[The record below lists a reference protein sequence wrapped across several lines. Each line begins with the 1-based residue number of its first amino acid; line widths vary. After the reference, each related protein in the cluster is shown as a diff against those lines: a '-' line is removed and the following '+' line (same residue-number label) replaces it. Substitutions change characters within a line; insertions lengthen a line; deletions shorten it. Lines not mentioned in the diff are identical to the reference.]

1 MLSIKYDKSEV
12 KQAATG
18 RWKEIC
24 ESLGIHFELGRHQ
37 PCPKCGGKD
46 RFRPFDDFEQTGGMV
61 CGAGGCDRKFAD
73 GFEAIQWYTDCS
85 FQEAVDKVGDLVG
98 ATHKKQ
104 KKRQPIDRLNL
115 DQQINELML
124 PQFCF
129 INEGIDRSG
138 LARMQATTGNFDGQA
153 VVAFPCWQDPAGRP
167 TNQVV
172 MGAISRK
179 IWHRENGRDVQV
191 RKKTLAKGWGLMGDV
206 AGLSAADLVWK
217 CEGPT
222 DCAAFLSHLNA
233 CCVTNIHG
241 AGESPEPMAHL
252 FAGKTVNLVHDP
264 DEAGQRGA
272 AKWIEALRRAGCS
285 VRNVRLPEGTDL
297 RQFLIDRGPDKLLE
311 LASQSELLG
320 PLDGEQAEATQG
332 VESSPVEISA
342 YDRRLVPDDCIE
354 ILTSLQLEVV
364 CQDDE
369 GQVTVYSRAT
379 GLVRTIRNIERLQL
393 ANLLTFGGIPCY
405 HQVTEGAEE
414 DVDKISIRDVR
425 KAIGIAASSKQVA
438 GKVELRGHGI
448 YATHGDVVLC
458 NGKYLSVFTVDGQ
471 WIKTDRPFHRDLVFG
486 FAGEKQNWYDHDEL
500 GRLIDQARDAA
511 WCAQWIKQLEA
522 IIDRW
527 TFGNA
532 KTDPLLMTGL
542 VLATFVQQIW
552 HWRPQVSI
560 RGQSN
565 SGKSALFEFL
575 FGGESTVGVFNGM
588 AVKVSLSSAA
598 GIRQKIKLDSVIL
611 GVDEFDQLKRP
622 QDILH
627 LLRTSGRGEK
637 LVMGSTSQNHVEY
650 GLTNICW
657 LAGIFVSLDSEA
669 DQNRFLEF
677 DLQKPREPKRSNFR
691 QPTTDEIRALQG
703 PLAAIAIVH
712 AHNAAEVARTSYMAA
727 KEAEKHLNDRI
738 VESLSV
744 PASVLALAT
753 GGAAAEV
760 CQLVEAFSEP
770 MRRDVEVVSN
780 HDDLLLEI
788 LRLTID
794 IGAGSKVS
802 VAQALHEP
810 KHVGHKPQVET
821 QIGVTRRDDDHDG
834 EWLIIHPASV
844 LKKLK
849 AAEKDHLMSVG
860 SIRQVLL
867 RIDGAIK
874 YRARISGTQLNCVW
888 VPWSYVAANVEQEN
902 STNSDF

>member
-1 MLSIKYDKSEV
+1 MSSIKYDKSEV
-12 KQAATG
+12 KQLATG
-18 RWKEIC
+18 RWKEIF
-24 ESLGIHFELGRHQ
+24 ETLGIHFELRKHQ
-37 PCPKCGGKD
+37 PCPKCGGRD
-46 RFRPFDDFEQTGGMV
+46 RFRPFDDFESTGGMV

-73 GFEAIQWYTDCS
+73 GFEAVQWYTDCE
-85 FQEAVDKVGDLVG
+85 FQEAVDKVGEIVG
-98 ATHKKQ
+98 AQPKKA
-104 KKRQPIDRLNL
+104 KKRLPIDRLNL
-115 DQQINELML
+115 DQQVNELFVPSFL
-124 PQFCF
+124 A
-129 INEGIDRSG
+129 INDGISQPG
-138 LARMQATTGNFDGQA
+138 LARMQIATGNFDGEA
-153 VVAFPCWQDPAGRP
+153 VVAFPCWMNPAASKP
-167 TNQVV
+167 SNWVI
-172 MGAISRK
+172 MGALAHE
-179 IWHRENGRDVQV
+179 IWHRENGRDVKV

-206 AGLSAADLVWK
+206 AGMTAADLVWK

-222 DCAAFLSHLNA
+222 DCAAFLSHLSDV
-233 CCVTNIHG
+233 CVTNIHG
-241 AGESPEPMAHL
+241 AGESPDPMIPL
-252 FAGKTVNLVHDP
+252 FVGKTVNLVHDP
-264 DEAGQRGA
+264 DEAGQKGA

-285 VRNVRLPEGTDL
+285 VRNVRLPDEYDL
-297 RQFLIDRGPDKLLE
+297 RKYLIEFGSASLRM
-311 LASQSELLG
+311 LADNAELLG
-320 PLDGEQAEATQG
+320 PLEGAQAEASQ
-332 VESSPVEISA
+332 VPPSDPLADSS

-354 ILTSLQLEVV
+354 ILTRLQLEVV

-393 ANLLTFGGIPCY
+393 ANLLTFGGLPCY
-405 HQVTEGAEE
+405 RQVTEGMDE

-458 NGKYLSVFTVDGQ
+458 NGKYLSIYTQAGQ
-471 WIKTDRPFHRDLVFG
+471 WVKTERPFHRDLVFG
-486 FAGEKQNWYDHDEL
+486 FSGEQHNWYDHDGLGEL
-500 GRLIDQARDAA
+500 IALAKDPS
-511 WCAQWIKQLEA
+511 WCAKWIKQLES

-527 TFGNA
+527 SFGNA
-532 KTDPLLMTGL
+532 KTDPLLMAGL
-542 VLATFVQQIW
+542 VLSTFVQQIW

-622 QDILH
+622 QDILN
-627 LLRTSGRGEK
+627 LMRTAGRGEK
-637 LVMGSTSQNHVEY
+637 LVMGSTSQKHVEY

-677 DLQKPREPKRSNFR
+677 DLRKPREPKRSNFR
-691 QPTTDEIRALQG
+691 QPTVDEIKALQG
-703 PLAAIAIVH
+703 PLAAIAITH
-712 AHNAAEVARTSYMAA
+712 AANAAEVARASYMTA
-727 KEAEKHLNDRI
+727 KETEKHLNDRI
-738 VESLSV
+738 VESLSI
-744 PASVLALAT
+744 PASILTLAA
-753 GGAAAEV
+753 GGSTPDV
-760 CQLVEAFSEP
+760 CRLIEAFSEP
-770 MRRDVEVVSN
+770 IRRDVEVISN

-802 VAQALHEP
+802 VAQALCDP
-810 KHVGHKPQVET
+810 KYVAHKSQVET
-821 QIGVTRRDDDHDG
+821 QVGVTRRDDDRG
-834 EWLIIHPASV
+834 AEWLIVHPASV

-849 AAEKDHLMSVG
+849 AAEKDHLMSIG

-874 YRARISGTQLNCVW
+874 YRSQISRTQLNCVW
-888 VPWSYVAANVEQEN
+888 IPWSYIAVNVDQEN
-902 STNSDF
+902 LDEF